1 MAEAA
6 APLLHNPPQSPLTG
20 GTQGG
25 KVAEHDPTSEIMEL
39 QMGPS
44 HPATHGTIKFNLTLD
59 GEKILNCDVEIGYL
73 HRGFEKM
80 CEQRTW
86 NHCIPYTDRLNYSSP
101 LINNVAFALTA
112 ERLLDVEVPERCQYI
127 RVIMSEISRITDHLT
142 CLGMAAAE
150 AGAISVGFYLM
161 ESRETLYDLV
171 TAVTGARLTVSYAR
185 VGGVT
190 HDLPQDFAERVRAAF
205 TDIRRLLGDCDK
217 LLSKNRIFIDRMSG
231 VGIMS
236 PEDAISYS
244 LTGPLLRATGVP
256 YDVRKAQPYSGYD
269 RFEFDIPTGTQ
280 GDNYDRFSVRFEEI
294 KQSMAIIEQAL
305 NGLPS
310 GPIRIDD
317 PNITLPEKKQV
328 YGNIEGLMNHFKLVI
343 EGVKIPLGEAF
354 QSVEGANGELSFY
367 LVSDGSGRPYRVR
380 VRPPCFFGMAA
391 LGEMLRGYLI
401 SDIITTFGM
410 INMIGGECDR

>member
-6 APLLHNPPQSPLTG
+6 QDLLEMEL
-20 GTQGG
+20 
-25 KVAEHDPTSEIMEL
+25 DPTSEIMSL

-44 HPATHGTIKFNLTLD
+44 HPATHGTIKFWLKLD

-86 NHCIPYTDRLNYSSP
+86 NHVVPYTDRLNYISP
-101 LINNVAFALTA
+101 LINNVGFALAA
-112 ERLLDVEVPERCQYI
+112 EKLLDLEVPERCQYI
-127 RVIMSEISRITDHLT
+127 RMIMSEISRMTDHFT

-150 AGAISVGFYLM
+150 AGALSVAFYAL
-161 ESRETLYDLV
+161 EARETLFDIV
-171 TAVTGARLTVSYAR
+171 TAVTGARLTVSYTR

-190 HDLPQDFAERVRAAF
+190 QDLPEGFAERVRGAF
-205 TDIRRLLGDCDK
+205 VDIRQVMNDCDK
-217 LLSKNRIFIDRMSG
+217 LLSKNRIFIERMSG
-231 VGIMS
+231 VG
-236 PEDAISYS
+236 AIPTDDVVSYGV
-244 LTGPLLRATGVP
+244 TGPLLRACGVA
-256 YDVRKAQPYSGYD
+256 YDVRKAQPYLFYD
-269 RFEFDIPTGTQ
+269 RLEFTVPTGTQ

-294 KQSMAIIEQAL
+294 RQSMRMVEQSLEQIA
-305 NGLPS
+305 P
-310 GPIRIDD
+310 GPVRVDD
-317 PNITLPEKKQV
+317 PRVTLPRKKDV

-343 EGVKIPLGEAF
+343 EGVRIPKGDIYQA
-354 QSVEGANGELSFY
+354 VEGANGELGFY

-391 LGEMLRGYLI
+391 LGQMLKGCLI

>member
-6 APLLHNPPQSPLTG
+6 APLLGAQ
-20 GTQGG
+20 
-25 KVAEHDPTSEIMEL
+25 KDVAEHDPTSEIMEL

-44 HPATHGTIKFNLTLD
+44 HPATHGTIKLNLTLD

-86 NHCIPYTDRLNYSSP
+86 NHCIPYTDRLNYASP
-101 LINNVAFALTA
+101 LINNVAFAITA
-112 ERLLDVEVPERCQYI
+112 EQLLDVEVPERCQYI

-142 CLGMAAAE
+142 CLGMAATE

-161 ESRETLYDLV
+161 EARETLYDLV

-185 VGGVT
+185 VGGVM
-190 HDLPQDFAERVRAAF
+190 HDLPHDFAERVRTAF
-205 TDIRRLLGDCDK
+205 TDMRRILSDCDK

-231 VGIMS
+231 VGAIS
-236 PEDAISYS
+236 PEDAISYG

-294 KQSMAIIEQAL
+294 RQSMRIIEQAL
-305 NGLPS
+305 NGIPS

-317 PNITLPEKKQV
+317 PQITLPEKKQV

-343 EGVKIPLGEAF
+343 EGVKIPPGEAF
-354 QSVEGANGELSFY
+354 LSVEGANGELGFY

-391 LGEMLRGYLI
+391 LGEMLRGCLI

-410 INMIGGECDR
+410 VNMIGGECDR

>member
-1 MAEAA
+1 MAEA
-6 APLLHNPPQSPLTG
+6 
-20 GTQGG
+20 
-25 KVAEHDPTSEIMEL
+25 VARQLNEEGLDPTSEVMSL

-44 HPATHGTIKFNLTLD
+44 HPATHGTIKFNLKLD
-59 GEKILNCDVEIGYL
+59 GEKILECDVEIGYL

-86 NHCIPYTDRLNYSSP
+86 NHVVPYADRLNYISP
-101 LINNVAFALTA
+101 LINNVGFALAA
-112 ERLLDVEVPERCQYI
+112 EKLLDIQAPERCQYI
-127 RVIMSEISRITDHLT
+127 RMIMSEISRMTDHFT

-150 AGAISVGFYLM
+150 AGAISVAFYAL
-161 ESRETLYDLV
+161 EARETLFDIV
-171 TAVTGARLTVSYAR
+171 TAVTGARLTVSYTR

-190 HDLPQDFAERVRAAF
+190 QDLPAGFADRVLSAF
-205 TDIRRLLGDCDK
+205 TAIRAVIADCDQ

-231 VGIMS
+231 VGVLS
-236 PEDAISYS
+236 KEDAISYGV
-244 LTGPLLRATGVP
+244 TGPLLRASGVA
-256 YDVRKAQPYSGYD
+256 YDVRKSDPYLFYD
-269 RFEFDIPTGTQ
+269 RVQFDVPTGTE

-294 KQSMAIIEQAL
+294 KQSMRIIEQ
-305 NGLPS
+305 GLEQIPD
-310 GPIRIDD
+310 GPVRVDD
-317 PNITLPEKKQV
+317 PQIMLPQKKEV

-343 EGVKIPLGEAF
+343 EGVKIPRGEVYQA
-354 QSVEGANGELSFY
+354 VEGGNGELGFY

-391 LGEMLRGYLI
+391 LGQMLKGYLI

>member
-6 APLLHNPPQSPLTG
+6 APLLHNLPQSPLTG

-217 LLSKNRIFIDRMSG
+217 LLSRNRIFIDRMSG

>member
-6 APLLHNPPQSPLTG
+6 APLLRAQ
-20 GTQGG
+20 
-25 KVAEHDPTSEIMEL
+25 KDVAEHDPTSEIMEL

-44 HPATHGTIKFNLTLD
+44 HPATHGTIKLNLTLD

-86 NHCIPYTDRLNYSSP
+86 NHCIPYTDRLNYASP

-112 ERLLDVEVPERCQYI
+112 EQLLDVEVPERCQYI
-127 RVIMSEISRITDHLT
+127 RVIMSEVSRITDHLT
-142 CLGMAAAE
+142 CLGMAATE

-161 ESRETLYDLV
+161 EARETLYDLV

-185 VGGVT
+185 VGGVM
-190 HDLPQDFAERVRAAF
+190 HDLPHDFAERVRTAF
-205 TDIRRLLGDCDK
+205 ADMRRILGDCDT
-217 LLSKNRIFIDRMSG
+217 LLSKNRIFIERMSG
-231 VGIMS
+231 VGAIS

-294 KQSMAIIEQAL
+294 KQSMAIIDQAL
-305 NGLPS
+305 NGIPS

-317 PNITLPEKKQV
+317 PQITLPEKKQV

-343 EGVKIPLGEAF
+343 EGVKIPPGEAF
-354 QSVEGANGELSFY
+354 LSVEGANGELGFY

-391 LGEMLRGYLI
+391 LGEMLRGCLI

-410 INMIGGECDR
+410 VNMIGGECDR